1 MCAIDNKESS
11 SNADAR
17 EMVPILESL
26 MAKLQS
32 ETLFETMA
40 PFLKTPEGA
49 AVVKKI
55 QAVYHFELS
64 AKKGDP
70 PAFFTVDLKNGN
82 GSVSKGKVGTA
93 DATFIMLDEDFMGVA
108 KGTLNPQTAF
118 MQGKMRIRGNM
129 GKAAKFTPDIIPKNA
144 KL

>member
-1 MCAIDNKESS
+1 
-11 SNADAR
+11 
-17 EMVPILESL
+17 
-26 MAKLQS
+26 MAKLKS
-32 ETLFETMA
+32 ETLFDTMA

-64 AKKGDP
+64 AKKGDAP
-70 PAFFTVDLKNGN
+70 VFFTVDLKNGE
-82 GSVSKGKVGTA
+82 GSVAKGKVGTA
-93 DATFIMLDEDFMGVA
+93 DATFIMLDDDFMGVA